1 MRFDAHSL
9 AMTAK
14 ANRNGFPLLG
24 EWYKDLLCE
33 VRGYGVAGA
42 P

>member
-1 MRFDAHSL
+1 MLLGVHSL

-14 ANRNGFPLLG
+14 ASLKGFPLLG